1 MENMTNKEYQQYAEK
16 KIPKPTY
23 FKNMLMAFLVGGLY
37 VPLANLLE
45 IGFLIVD

>member
-23 FKNMLMAFLVGGLY
+23 FKKYAYGIFSRRDYMY
-37 VPLANLLE
+37 HWPTY
-45 IGFLIVD
+45 